1 MKGRLALINLALA
14 ALAVFGGWQLK
25 ARWLEARAREVALYR
40 RQAKPLPTPPVVPM
54 PPSQPV
60 TAIQYSA
67 VAQQMLFA
75 KDRNPTVEIE
85 AAPPKIM
92 PPFPVAYGAMAFGD
106 VRAAILSP
114 RPGVA
119 HRAYAPG
126 EMVGEFKL
134 ISVEADQIVLEWD
147 GQTIVKPLEELL
159 AKDRGSASSASGA
172 ETNAAAA
179 PPPPVSTT
187 VAAPAKAG
195 PGMEGGPEI
204 RACQPGD
211 TSPAGTVIDGW
222 RKVFVKS
229 PFGEG
234 CRWQPAR

>member
-1 MKGRLALINLALA
+1 LKSRLALVNLALA
-14 ALAVFGGWQLK
+14 ALAVFGGWQLR
-25 ARWLEARAREVALYR
+25 ARWLEARVREAALYR
-40 RQAKPLPTPPVVPM
+40 RQVAPLPTPPVVPL
-54 PPSQPV
+54 PPAQPV
-60 TAIQYSA
+60 TAIQYGD

-85 AAPPKIM
+85 AAPPKPM

-126 EMVGEFKL
+126 EMVGDFKL
-134 ISVEADQIVLEWD
+134 ISVETDQIVLEWD

-159 AKDRGSASSASGA
+159 AKDRGSAPSGSAS
-172 ETNAAAA
+172 ETTAA
-179 PPPPVSTT
+179 PPAPVSTM
-187 VAAPAKAG
+187 VAAPARAG
-195 PGMEGGPEI
+195 PGAPGGPDV

-211 TSPAGTVIDGW
+211 TSPAGAVVDGW

-234 CRWQPAR
+234 CRWEPAR